1 MPTFNNVAITPNGL
15 HFQFQWTAPTNEQFQ
30 VQWTT
35 NLAKPNWTKLTNI
48 ITSTTGTF
56 TFVDTNTPLTLMK
69 FYQLILL
76 P

>member
-1 MPTFNNVAITPNGL
+1 MTLAWSG
-15 HFQFQWTAPTNEQFQ
+15 WTNEQFQ

-35 NLAKPNWTKLTNI
+35 NLAPPSWTNFLGT

-56 TFVDTNTPLTLMK
+56 TFVDTNAPFLTK